1 MKKKLKL
8 VVMALCLAPTVFAQT
23 DNVTQQEEQ
32 NAIGTEQ
39 AFTFTEA
46 QLGEDD
52 DMSQNVSIISSN
64 QNIYASKVGFL
75 FSPVRFRYRAFNQK
89 YNEIYINGVQMNDPE
104 TGQFRFSLIG
114 GLNRVTNNSREANL
128 PFEATNYAMSA
139 MGGSN
144 NYDFRPSHMRT
155 GQHASL
161 AAANRNYTFRG
172 VYAYNTGLRPD
183 GWAFSANVTY
193 RWANMETSY
202 IEGTFYNSLSYFFGA
217 EKKLNDKHA
226 ISLVTWGN
234 PTERAGQGAS
244 TDEMYWLAN
253 NRYYN
258 PYWGYQNGKKRSS
271 RIVNDF
277 APSVML
283 TWDWNIDEKS
293 KLTTTLSGRY
303 SIYKNTRLN
312 YNDVEKP
319 QADYWKNLPSSY
331 YDVWYPEDKSG
342 RTEAGYADF
351 WRARDYMMSSK
362 ANRQIN
368 FDRLY
373 YANQQIAKNGGDAV
387 YFIQAKH
394 NNNLNLALA
403 STYKTELGKNTIW
416 NMGFQLAT
424 NKGWHYQTMED
435 LLGAEKFSNLNTYA
449 ISKYAAGDDH
459 TYYDLNNKNA
469 VVKEGDRFGY
479 DYNILVNKAQFWTS
493 LRYTK
498 GRLHSFVAGR
508 IGSVSMQRDGKMLN
522 GVANATGVSSFGKSG
537 TARFLEGGGKA
548 GLAYLFGKGHT
559 ITLGLGYEL
568 KAPQPQNAFISP
580 EVNNDFVFNL
590 KNEKIFSSELGYQFE
605 TSWLK
610 ANINGYYSHLKDVTE
625 WQNFFYDDL
634 NSFSYVS
641 MTGIKK
647 AYYGLE
653 WGLNFK
659 VTPSFT
665 VRTIGTVSEAKNL
678 NNSNVIY
685 MHSTEGTYHSDIVYN
700 KNMRESGTPL
710 TALNLT
716 LSYSAKGWFIDLAGN
731 YYDRIYLSYSPSYR
745 YQKTIDN
752 RQKVYEN
759 SGIGSPVGEWGIS
772 KIDGKT
778 HCDPYGSAVAQ
789 EKGKGGFMLDLSIG
803 KSIRMKKG
811 NLAIN
816 LSITNLLNNQ
826 SMVTGGYEQSRS
838 NYSVSDD
845 GTVGNARVYKFDRNP
860 MKFYAYGING
870 MLNIGYNF

>member
-1 MKKKLKL
+1 
-8 VVMALCLAPTVFAQT
+8 
-23 DNVTQQEEQ
+23 
-32 NAIGTEQ
+32 
-39 AFTFTEA
+39 
-46 QLGEDD
+46 
-52 DMSQNVSIISSN
+52 
-64 QNIYASKVGFL
+64 
-75 FSPVRFRYRAFNQK
+75 
-89 YNEIYINGVQMNDPE
+89 
-104 TGQFRFSLIG
+104 
-114 GLNRVTNNSREANL
+114 
-128 PFEATNYAMSA
+128 
-139 MGGSN
+139 
-144 NYDFRPSHMRT
+144 
-155 GQHASL
+155 
-161 AAANRNYTFRG
+161 
-172 VYAYNTGLRPD
+172 
-183 GWAFSANVTY
+183 
-193 RWANMETSY
+193 
-202 IEGTFYNSLSYFFGA
+202 
-217 EKKLNDKHA
+217 
-226 ISLVTWGN
+226 
-234 PTERAGQGAS
+234 
-244 TDEMYWLAN
+244 
-253 NRYYN
+253 
-258 PYWGYQNGKKRSS
+258 
-271 RIVNDF
+271 
-277 APSVML
+277 
-283 TWDWNIDEKS
+283 
-293 KLTTTLSGRY
+293 
-303 SIYKNTRLN
+303 
-312 YNDVEKP
+312 
-319 QADYWKNLPSSY
+319 
-331 YDVWYPEDKSG
+331 
-342 RTEAGYADF
+342 
-351 WRARDYMMSSK
+351 
-362 ANRQIN
+362 
-368 FDRLY
+368 
-373 YANQQIAKNGGDAV
+373 
-387 YFIQAKH
+387 
-394 NNNLNLALA
+394 
-403 STYKTELGKNTIW
+403 
-416 NMGFQLAT
+416 
-424 NKGWHYQTMED
+424 MED
-435 LLGAEKFSNLNTYA
+435 LLGASQFTNLNTYA
-449 ISKYAAGDDH
+449 TSKYAEYDDH
-459 TYYDLNNKNA
+459 IYYDLNNKNA
-469 VVKEGDRFGY
+469 VIKEGDRFGY

-590 KNEKIFSSELGYQFE
+590 KNEKVFSSELGYQFE

-731 YYDRIYLSYSPSYR
+731 YYDRIYLAYSPSYR
-745 YQKTIDN
+745 YGTTLAN
-752 RQKVYEN
+752 RQKAYITPPKNVEVSWTPIAAEQVFYTNEN
-759 SGIGSPVGEWGIS
+759 GDQVLL
-772 KIDGKT
+772 
-778 HCDPYGSAVAQ
+778 GSAIDQ

-811 NLAIN
+811 NLSIN

-845 GTVGNARVYKFDRNP
+845 GTIGSTRTYKFDRNP